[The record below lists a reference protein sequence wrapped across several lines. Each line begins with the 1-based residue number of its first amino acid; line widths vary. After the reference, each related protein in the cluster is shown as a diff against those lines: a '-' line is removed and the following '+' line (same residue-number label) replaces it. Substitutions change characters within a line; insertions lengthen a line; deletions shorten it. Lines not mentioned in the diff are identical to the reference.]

1 MNDRKLLLGEGGFLA
16 RVWRLLVP
24 YWKGDERVRAWL
36 LLAGTVAAAL
46 GVVYTEVLVNQWS
59 RPFFNAVEQKS
70 VADFER
76 LLVHF
81 AVLAALMTVAAMYK
95 VYLQQMLEMRWR
107 VWLTHAYVSDWLAD
121 KVYYHLELEARGTD
135 NPDQRMQEDLK
146 FFTGVTLDLALGLLA
161 SFVSLVSFVVILWR
175 LSGTLVF
182 EIPGAT
188 VGVPGYMVWAAL
200 GYAVAGSVLSH
211 FIGRPLI
218 ALNFQKQRLEADFR
232 FALVRLRENAEG
244 AALYGGEAREK
255 AGLFAR
261 FEEIRRN
268 WWRLM
273 RYTRRLT
280 AFRTGYN
287 QVAVVF
293 PFLVAAPRYFTGE
306 TDFGTLMQTAAAF
319 AAVQVALS
327 WFVTNYQGIAEWKA
341 SADRLLTFHDAL
353 VATAAE
359 RRRETGVGVLAD
371 GGGAYAAEAL
381 ELLLP
386 NGRPIVAGAAF
397 TIRPGDQVLVT
408 GPSGSGKS
416 TLFRA
421 LAGIWPFGRGRVRVP
436 AGARVMFLP
445 QKPYVP
451 TGSLREVVAYPSPP
465 EAFSKAEIA
474 RVLAAVR
481 LDALVPRLDET
492 ANWAMQ
498 LSGGEQQK
506 LALARALLHRP
517 DWLFLDEA
525 TSALDEQTE
534 RAFYG
539 LLAAELPGTTVVSI
553 AHRAGL
559 DAYHGRHFRFEPTE
573 GPTRVVGG

>member
-36 LLAGTVAAAL
+36 LLVGTVAAAL

-70 VADFER
+70 VGDFER

-81 AVLAALMTVAAMYK
+81 GVLAALMTVAAMYK

-175 LSGTLVF
+175 LSGTLVL
-182 EIPGAT
+182 ELPGAA
-188 VGVPGYMVWAAL
+188 VGIPGYMVWAAL
-200 GYAVAGSVLSH
+200 GYAIAGSVLSH

-261 FEEIRRN
+261 FEDIRRN

-287 QVAVVF
+287 QLAVVF
-293 PFLVAAPRYFTGE
+293 PFLVAAPRYFAGE

-359 RRRETGVGVLAD
+359 RRRETGIGVLAD

-381 ELLLP
+381 ELVLP

-465 EAFSKAEIA
+465 DAFGAAEIA

-525 TSALDEQTE
+525 TSALDEETE

-559 DAYHGRHFRFEPTE
+559 DAFHGRHFRFEPTE